1 MVTVTDMT
9 TTVNLVLCIAIL
21 VLGYLVY
28 RRRESINA
36 LFIGIAF
43 GMFGLSHLSL
53 LAGLTVFPATTLL
66 LLRICGYGLVIA
78 ALYRSFT
85 KQPGSNTRTF

>member
-1 MVTVTDMT
+1 MVTVPDLAV
-9 TTVNLVLCIAIL
+9 TVNLVFCVAIL
-21 VLGYLVY
+21 ILGYLVY
-28 RRRESINA
+28 WRRGSINA

-53 LAGLTVFPATTLL
+53 LAGLTLFPATSFV

-78 ALYRSFT
+78 ALCRSLLV
-85 KQPGSNTRTF
+85 QPG